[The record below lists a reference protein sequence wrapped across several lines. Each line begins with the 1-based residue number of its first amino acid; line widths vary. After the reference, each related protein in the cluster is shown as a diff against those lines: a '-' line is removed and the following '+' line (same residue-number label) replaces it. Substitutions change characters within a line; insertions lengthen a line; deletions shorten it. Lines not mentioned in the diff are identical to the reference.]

1 MNVGRYQIQETI
13 GTGANSR
20 VVRGYDPM
28 IDRAVAIKLF
38 SPQLARGDARAR
50 FLREARV
57 VGQISHPSIVTL
69 HDMGIEESTLTPYLV
84 MELVEG
90 QSLEKILLK
99 GAFPFSQ
106 LATGRPTFLSLWL

>member
-1 MNVGRYQIQETI
+1 MNVGRYQVIETI
-13 GTGANSR
+13 GTGAHSR
-20 VVRGYDPM
+20 VMRGHDPL

-38 SPQLARGDARAR
+38 SPELARGEARAR

-84 MELVEG
+84 MELIEG
-90 QSLEKILLK
+90 QSLEKALSK
-99 GAFPFSQ
+99 GSIPSQ
-106 LATGRPTFLSLWL
+106 PPAIGPPR